1 MRAQEI
7 LVSSLNWKLFVFNC
21 CFLVGVIKLEMFRRG
36 GDAETRAEKER
47 ALLEAPAA
55 EAEMGLEV

>member
-1 MRAQEI
+1 MREQEI

-36 GDAETRAEKER
+36 GDAEARSKKESAPAEK
-47 ALLEAPAA
+47 AVA
-55 EAEMGLEV
+55 